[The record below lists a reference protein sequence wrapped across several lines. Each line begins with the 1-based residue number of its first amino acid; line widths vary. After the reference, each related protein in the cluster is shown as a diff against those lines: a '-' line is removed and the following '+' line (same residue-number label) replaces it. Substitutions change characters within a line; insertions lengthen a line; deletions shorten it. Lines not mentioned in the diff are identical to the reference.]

1 MAKKHRGTNIELV
14 KRKVKHGTLL
24 LSQHNSTSS
33 VGQSGPFKYAC
44 LVIEARPIDW
54 SGSQGSRDLLYGDS
68 IALIG
73 VCRSKM
79 LKSTE
84 F

>member
-1 MAKKHRGTNIELV
+1 MCCISLV
-14 KRKVKHGTLL
+14 SILVNLL
-24 LSQHNSTSS
+24 VLSQHKSGLSTSS

-54 SGSQGSRDLLYGDS
+54 SGSQGSHDLLYGDS

-73 VCRSKM
+73 VYMSKM
-79 LKSTE
+79 LKSAE
-84 F
+84 FSH

>member
-1 MAKKHRGTNIELV
+1 MCCISLV
-14 KRKVKHGTLL
+14 SILVNLL
-24 LSQHNSTSS
+24 VLSQHKSGLSTSS

-44 LVIEARPIDW
+44 LVIETRSIDW
-54 SGSQGSRDLLYGDS
+54 SGSQGSHDLLYGNS

-79 LKSTE
+79 LKSAE

>member
-1 MAKKHRGTNIELV
+1 MKKTSLAILV
-14 KRKVKHGTLL
+14 
-24 LSQHNSTSS
+24 LSQHKSGLCTSS

-54 SGSQGSRDLLYGDS
+54 NGSQGSYDLLYGDS

-79 LKSTE
+79 LKSAE